1 MSARWSTRNKS
12 REGTDEDAMAQ
23 VSVTIN
29 GRQYR
34 MACED
39 GQENHLVKLAKNLDD
54 RIVDLRGKFGQIGD
68 ARLIVMAAI
77 TVADDLAEMGK
88 RVRHLE
94 DELSALQDA
103 RVVSADRSQAMHT
116 AIVAAFNSASE
127 RIESIARRLNQTVA
141 EDNVAM
147 G

>member
-1 MSARWSTRNKS
+1 
-12 REGTDEDAMAQ
+12 MAQ

-29 GRQYR
+29 GRAYR

-54 RIVDLRGKFGQIGD
+54 RIVDLRGKFGEIGD

-88 RVRHLE
+88 RVRNLE
-94 DELSALQDA
+94 DELAALQDA
-103 RVVSADRSQAMHT
+103 RVVSADRSQAMNA

-127 RIESIARRLNQTVA
+127 RIESISRRLNQTVA
-141 EDNVAM
+141 EDKVAM

>member
-1 MSARWSTRNKS
+1 
-12 REGTDEDAMAQ
+12 MAQ

-39 GQENHLVKLAKNLDD
+39 GQENHLMRLAKGLDD
-54 RIVDLRGKFGQIGD
+54 RIVELRAKFGQIGD

-88 RVRHLE
+88 KLRQLE
-94 DELSALQDA
+94 DEIAALQDS
-103 RVVSADRSQAMHT
+103 RVVSADRTRATQA
-116 AIVAAFNSASE
+116 AIVAAFNSAAE
-127 RIESIARRLNQTVA
+127 RIEGIARKLNQTVA
-141 EDNVAM
+141 EGGVAM

>member
-1 MSARWSTRNKS
+1 
-12 REGTDEDAMAQ
+12 MAQ

-29 GRQYR
+29 GRAYR

-39 GQENHLVKLAKNLDD
+39 GQENHLVRLAKNLDD
-54 RIVDLRGKFGQIGD
+54 RIVDLRGKFGEIGD

-88 RVRHLE
+88 RVRQLE
-94 DELSALQDA
+94 DELAALQDA
-103 RVVSADRSQAMHT
+103 RVVSADRSQAMNA

-127 RIESIARRLNQTVA
+127 RIESISRRLNQTVA

>member
-1 MSARWSTRNKS
+1 
-12 REGTDEDAMAQ
+12 MAH

-39 GQENHLVKLAKNLDD
+39 GQEQHLVKLAKNLDD
-54 RIVDLRGKFGQIGD
+54 RIVELRGKFGQIGD

-88 RVRHLE
+88 RVRKLE
-94 DELSALQDA
+94 EELAALQDA
-103 RVVSADRSQAMHT
+103 RIVAADRTQAMHS
-116 AIVAAFNSASE
+116 AVIAAFNSAAE
-127 RIESIARRLNQTVA
+127 RIEAITRRLNQSVS
-141 EDNVAM
+141 ENNVAI

>member
-1 MSARWSTRNKS
+1 
-12 REGTDEDAMAQ
+12 MAQ

-29 GRQYR
+29 GRAYR

-54 RIVDLRGKFGQIGD
+54 RIVDLRGKFGEIGD

-88 RVRHLE
+88 RVRQLE
-94 DELSALQDA
+94 DELAALQDA
-103 RVVSADRSQAMHT
+103 RVVSADRSQAMNA

-127 RIESIARRLNQTVA
+127 RIESISRRLNQTVT
-141 EDNVAM
+141 EDKVAM

>member
-1 MSARWSTRNKS
+1 
-12 REGTDEDAMAQ
+12 MAQ

-29 GRQYR
+29 GRAYR

-54 RIVDLRGKFGQIGD
+54 RIVDLRGKFGEIGD

-88 RVRHLE
+88 RVRQLE
-94 DELSALQDA
+94 DELAALQDA
-103 RVVSADRSQAMHT
+103 RVVSADRSRAMNA

-127 RIESIARRLNQTVA
+127 RIESISRRLNQTVA
-141 EDNVAM
+141 ESNVAI